1 MEIRDYLRAI
11 RRWLWLPVVLPLVAA
26 ALTGLLL
33 ERQPSQYQANATVI
47 VPAVSAKGFS
57 SSAASQYVAT
67 FKDVL
72 ISQPVVDKVSKATH
86 VPAKDL
92 VNGLSASTISTSSN
106 IIHVVFLGTKGENA
120 TQVVRLATVD
130 TLDAVAQPQLM
141 QAQNSVAA
149 AQGQLQ
155 QANAAITQWTATTG
169 LILPQQQFTT
179 QQQEL
184 NQLLLQ
190 LQQAHLANDTAHAAA
205 LQAVISQRQG
215 QLATLATQ
223 VTQYTDLSDARQSA
237 LSVRDH
243 SAQELANAQALLSAD
258 HNPGT
263 VTVQDIGRISKLSN
277 TLKFAAIAFAVA
289 LILALAFILLLEL
302 MRGGRVQTAQVAPV
316 GLPEADL
323 AGRSRASTPSPDE
336 IAVAHSVE
344 RGRVHTAQTAPADL
358 PEAGVAGSRVSTPS
372 PGDIALAHSGEESR
386 PPKPMGRPGQSY
398 GTGSGSSQHGPTGA
412 PFDAVTKSR
421 R

>member
-11 RRWLWLPVVLPLVAA
+11 RRWLWLPIALPLVAA
-26 ALTGLLL
+26 ALTGVML

-57 SSAASQYVAT
+57 TSAASQYVAT

-72 ISQPVVDKVSKATH
+72 ISQPIVDKVSKVTH
-86 VPAKDL
+86 APVKDL
-92 VNGLSASTISTSSN
+92 VTGLSASVLSTSSN
-106 IIHVVFLGTKGENA
+106 IIHVVFLGPKGDNA
-120 TQVVRLATVD
+120 TQIVREATVD
-130 TLDAVAQPQLM
+130 TLDAVGQPQLI
-141 QAQNSVAA
+141 QAQNSVVA

-169 LILPQQQFTT
+169 LILPQQQFNT

-205 LQAVISQRQG
+205 LQAVITQRQS

-258 HNPGT
+258 HNTGT

-277 TLKFAAIAFAVA
+277 TLKFTAIAFAVA

-302 MRGGRVQTAQVAPV
+302 MRGGRVQTAEAAPV
-316 GLPEADL
+316 AQPEAGL
-323 AGRSRASTPSPDE
+323 AGLSRAPTPSSDP
-336 IAVAHSVE
+336 IGVPRPVE
-344 RGRVHTAQTAPADL
+344 AGRVQTAPGVLA
-358 PEAGVAGSRVSTPS
+358 EARVAEQSRVSTPS
-372 PGDIALAHSGEESR
+372 PGETALAHSTEENR
-386 PPKPMGRPGQSY
+386 VPKPMGRPGQSY
-398 GTGSGSSQHGPTGA
+398 GTGTGSLQHGPAGA
-412 PFDAVTKSR
+412 PVDAVNKPR